1 MREAMY
7 HIYKVVD
14 FEREPLCY
22 YESEADEYGKLLEFE
37 TAESAERFIE
47 SAVASGDRTEDF
59 FEEAFIAEGDEEC
72 EFGYIDATNLYI
84 GIDGKLYELGDTKGL
99 E

>member
-1 MREAMY
+1 MF

-22 YESEADEYGKLLEFE
+22 YESDEDEYGKLLEFQ

-47 SAVASGDRTEDF
+47 SAIASGDRAEDF
-59 FEEAFIAEGDEEC
+59 FEEAFIVESEEVC

-84 GIDGKLYELGDTKGL
+84 GIDGKLYELGDTRGL

>member
-1 MREAMY
+1 MF

-22 YESEADEYGKLLEFE
+22 YKSEADENGMLLEFQTE
-37 TAESAERFIE
+37 EAAGRFIE
-47 SAVASGDRTEDF
+47 SAVVSGDRTEDF
-59 FEEAFIAEGDEEC
+59 FEGAFIAEGEEEC

-84 GIDGKLYELGDTKGL
+84 GINGKLYELGDTRGL

>member
-1 MREAMY
+1 MY

-22 YESEADEYGKLLEFE
+22 YKSDVDEYGMLLEFE

-84 GIDGKLYELGDTKGL
+84 GFDGKLYELGDTKGL

>member
-1 MREAMY
+1 MF

-22 YESEADEYGKLLEFE
+22 YKSEADEYGMLLEFQTE
-37 TAESAERFIE
+37 EAAERFME
-47 SAVASGDRTEDF
+47 SAVVSGDRTEDF
-59 FEEAFIAEGDEEC
+59 FEGAFIVESEEEC

-84 GIDGKLYELGDTKGL
+84 GICGDLYELGDTRGL